1 MSVNVRTPL
10 RAGLRSAAM
19 VTLILLL
26 LAAFAAAC
34 SDPTPTPTPTPRP
47 TPTPTPTATPTPAPT
62 PTPTPTPEPPP
73 AGEPTPDAMTPKPEA
88 GSIDDLIITD
98 STTVSDLMAVLPES
112 EVSCLRDAVGAATF
126 DAVLNIPITSAPAGA
141 MDALPFEC
149 LSPEN
154 AIGISIAM
162 MSAAAGGL
170 SEETRGCI
178 SALARD
184 NPSVLGI
191 GGPPEDPAELFGT
204 AIQMQLCMSDEEAA
218 RFAADSDGQM
228 PPPSV
233 MRCMEE
239 QLGTLDDLLTLFTG
253 AEPDLSKIGELM
265 AAAQTCGLEMTPP
278 AGESG
283 FGQ

>member
-1 MSVNVRTPL
+1 MFANVRMF
-10 RAGLRSAAM
+10 RSGGLRSVAAI
-19 VTLILLL
+19 TLMLLL

-73 AGEPTPDAMTPKPEA
+73 AGEPTPDAMMPKPGA
-88 GSIDDLIITD
+88 GSVDDLVITD
-98 STTVSDLMAVLPES
+98 STTVGDLIAVLS
-112 EVSCLRDAVGAATF
+112 ETEASCLRDAVGAATF
-126 DAVLNIPITSAPAGA
+126 DAIENVPLASAPPGA
-141 MDALPFEC
+141 MDSLPFEC
-149 LSPEN
+149 LAPEN

-170 SEETRGCI
+170 SGETRSCI
-178 SALARD
+178 TALAQE

-191 GGPPEDPAELFGT
+191 GGAPEDPAELFGT
-204 AIQMQLCMSDEEAA
+204 AIQMQLCMTDEEAA
-218 RFAADSDGQM
+218 RFAAGSGEAM

-239 QLGTLDDLLTLFTG
+239 QLGSLDDLLTLFTG

-265 AAAQTCGLEMTPP
+265 AAAQECGLEMTPP
-278 AGESG
+278 GGGSLQG
-283 FGQ
+283 P